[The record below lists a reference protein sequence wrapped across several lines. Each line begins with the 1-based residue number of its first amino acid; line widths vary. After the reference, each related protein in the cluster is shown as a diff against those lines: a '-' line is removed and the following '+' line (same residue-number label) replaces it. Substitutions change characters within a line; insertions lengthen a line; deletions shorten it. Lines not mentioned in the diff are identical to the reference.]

1 MAGVLFS
8 AVDGIGLL
16 ELDRPAVLNA
26 LSRRMY
32 ESLQARLAAAAE
44 DAGVRVLIVAG
55 RGRAFCS
62 GTDLS
67 ELAGA
72 SRESVRA
79 LGQLENRVFSRL
91 EDFPRPTIAAIH
103 GYALGGGCELALA
116 CDLRLAAEDAVL
128 GQPEIDMGWL
138 PAAGATFRLPALVGP
153 ARARELILTGRRV
166 GAGEALGMGLV
177 DRVVPA
183 AELVVEATR
192 LARDLGA
199 KDAEVLI
206 RAKEVLAT
214 AGGRDEA
221 MRREAEDLAALA
233 TRPSAQRRI
242 AEFLEGR
249 ADSAPGP

>member
-8 AVDGIGLL
+8 ARDGIGLL

-44 DAGVRVLIVAG
+44 DAEVRVLIVAG

-166 GAGEALGMGLV
+166 GAGEALGMG
-177 DRVVPA
+177 RVVPA
-183 AELVVEATR
+183 AELVVKATR

-199 KDAEVLI
+199 KDAEVLL
-206 RAKEVLAT
+206 RAKEVFSSV
-214 AGGRDEA
+214 GGRDEA